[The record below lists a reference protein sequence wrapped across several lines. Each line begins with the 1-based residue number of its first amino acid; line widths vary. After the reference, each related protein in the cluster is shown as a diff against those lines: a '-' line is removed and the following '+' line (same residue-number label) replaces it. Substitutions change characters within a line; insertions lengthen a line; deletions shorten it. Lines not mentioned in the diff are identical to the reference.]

1 MKHVRLI
8 NRTSR
13 ATAFEDT
20 VCQIVYIFN
29 AVLGFFG
36 GASPLGQFLQ
46 AKCNYEIPELIQR

>member
-1 MKHVRLI
+1 MKHIKPV

-20 VCQIVYIFN
+20 VCQIVYVFN

-36 GASPLGQFLQ
+36 GSSPVGQFVQ
-46 AKCNYEIPELIQR
+46 AKCNYEIPTLIQR